1 MPYCKTCIQV
11 NPLPRC
17 VAPDGVILLAGITFP
32 NNLND
37 TLYAIMYNISYDRNW
52 LWTITTDGTGQ
63 VVSTDGQ
70 PTIGIDITDA
80 YDLMNHAYEMEFTT
94 TSLEPVIATV
104 DGETGCCIKFNTF
117 KPLVGD
123 GEIELTTGQCDA

>member
-1 MPYCKTCIQV
+1 MPYCKSCIQV

-17 VAPDGVILLAGITFP
+17 MEADGSIVLTGITFP
-32 NNLND
+32 NNLNA
-37 TLYAIMYNISYDRNW
+37 TLYAIMYNISFDRNW

-70 PTIGIDITDA
+70 ASTGIDISDS

-94 TSLEPVIATV
+94 TNLEPVIATV
-104 DGETGCCIKFNTF
+104 DGETGCCIKFNTL